1 MLMSY
6 ERNQNTISSRNI
18 ARLLDYLSKNKDYI
32 IVLDRYDIKVVPF
45 DRSYETY
52 HHLLKPKFKG

>member
-1 MLMSY
+1 MLMGY
-6 ERNQNTISSRNI
+6 ERNQNTISSRKI

-45 DRSYETY
+45 DRS
-52 HHLLKPKFKG
+52 

>member
-1 MLMSY
+1 MLMGY

-32 IVLDRYDIKVVPF
+32 IVPETEVPF
-45 DRSYETY
+45 DRSLETY